1 MLNTMQTQ
9 SIWPKGYSMYV
20 FSGVLKSYTKLKCT
34 SRDQE
39 LLPGP
44 VTVLLR
50 RKHSADLPVL
60 FVFPCGQLSR
70 LRNNSV

>member
-1 MLNTMQTQ
+1 
-9 SIWPKGYSMYV
+9 MYV
-20 FSGVLKSYTKLKCT
+20 FSGVLKSYTKLKYT